1 MSYFVNILGPIIYF
15 FNGRV
20 PIRLTESFFILK
32 YFLEGMRNEQG
43 RKLILNQQSLILEH
57 INQGNLTIFKYNHL
71 YEKTLFIFVF
81 IGLLNVDTI
90 CYQRGK
96 QLWPRIIEIVSQGRF
111 DNEFMFR
118 IWNKIQKG
126 YQNPFWEFWDVL
138 YRCNALLVVVWFCG
152 FGAFLAA
159 NQRHYYYLESN
170 NNNNIVVPYGLEST
184 VFPYIRTFYV
194 HTKVW
199 FFFLFFYLEFC

>member
-1 MSYFVNILGPIIYF
+1 MFIY
-15 FNGRV
+15 
-20 PIRLTESFFILK
+20 
-32 YFLEGMRNEQG
+32 
-43 RKLILNQQSLILEH
+43 
-57 INQGNLTIFKYNHL
+57 
-71 YEKTLFIFVF
+71 
-81 IGLLNVDTI
+81 LLNVDF
-90 CYQRGK
+90 CYQRCK

-111 DNEFMFR
+111 DNKFMFR

-138 YRCNALLVVVWFCG
+138 YRCNALLVGVWFCG

-199 FFFLFFYLEFC
+199 FFFSFLLLGILLKSKSTLSYKFSIAIGFFFILTMHPM